1 MKKFA
6 LFLIALLLLLSACD
20 TLKNPDDVDSDNGAN
35 LHTPNP
41 QDIEG
46 ENGFIKK
53 PPLDSQFFL
62 RLNEK
67 ENEVYL
73 PGNIAVKLLNI
84 LDSRCPEDVQ
94 CVHAGFVDVV
104 LEIDFVGEDPFEETL
119 SLGASLGPDQ
129 KRFTVFSGNTYLTL
143 QSVEPLPDTNYNTK
157 PEDQTVILSVTRHA
171 LE

>member
-6 LFLIALLLLLSACD
+6 LILIAILLLLSACD
-20 TLKNPDDVDSDNGAN
+20 TLKNPDDVDLDNGAS

-62 RLNEK
+62 RLNEE

-73 PGNIAVKLLNI
+73 PGNIAVKLI
-84 LDSRCPEDVQ
+84 DIRDSRCPKDVQ

-119 SLGASLGPDQ
+119 TLGASLEPDQ
-129 KRFTVFSGNTYLTL
+129 KRFTVFYGNTYLTL
-143 QSVEPLPDTNYNTK
+143 QSVEPLPDANDSTK
-157 PEDQTVILSVTRHA
+157 PEDKTVTLSVTRLA